1 MNKKAKIATIIFFV
15 ILLAVQVY
23 NVVMFAESI
32 KLMNTESADALALI
46 AILPMFIIGIAVALV
61 LAIIM
66 LVVCKKTQ
74 KQAKLNEQPAPKL
87 IKILTVVA
95 WVLVV
100 VDVVLFALLYIL

>member
-1 MNKKAKIATIIFFV
+1 MNKKAKIATIILFV

-23 NVVMFAESI
+23 NVVMFAESV
-32 KLMNTESADALALI
+32 KLMNTESTDALALI

-100 VDVVLFALLYIL
+100 ADVVLFALLYIL